1 MSKSLK
7 HSLLTGGTFLVLA
20 ISTSACASKI
30 PGIKHNLAD
39 GACLYMKEN
48 NFYDEYALKYGQ
60 EVIELGKT
68 ILGRATKDKTPLCEI
83 QSPAGV
89 LLATAN
95 FIDQAT
101 LNAAKG
107 VDAIERALGMKQT
120 MENIIKELEQA
131 LSGENPAAQVNAK
144 TVQASVTIGQR
155 AKEIEGEINI
165 RKADLKSSKELSR
178 LIQESK
184 LALYTANYYQA
195 ESAMGIRTFE
205 QYWSKAT
212 SPARLQ
218 MIQMNSSQGIT
229 EELALSLPGQAKQMA
244 ENVVDTLTLAWRI
257 NKVMDSSAGEKS
269 QREINKARK
278 EESKKATK
286 IAQAIDARTTST
298 FAVAPSTQSP
308 ASATAATHPTTSPA
322 DVQPQAAAST
332 TADTCEPDAE
342 ANKNKIAATKEAISK
357 VIPFKFNKRKD
368 QAEDCQHQTANI
380 R

>member
-257 NKVMDSSAGEKS
+257 NKAMDSSSGEKS
-269 QREINKARK
+269 QREINKARR

-286 IAQAIDARTTST
+286 IAKAIDARTTST
-298 FAVAPSTQSP
+298 FAVATPTPTQP
-308 ASATAATHPTTSPA
+308 TKATQAAAPATAT
-322 DVQPQAAAST
+322 QPQAAAPTEPS
-332 TADTCEPDAE
+332 TCEPAPEKKKNRFLAIAE
-342 ANKNKIAATKEAISK
+342 SL
-357 VIPFKFNKRKD
+357 PL
-368 QAEDCQHQTANI
+368 NI
-380 R
+380 GNSPTQNQGCE